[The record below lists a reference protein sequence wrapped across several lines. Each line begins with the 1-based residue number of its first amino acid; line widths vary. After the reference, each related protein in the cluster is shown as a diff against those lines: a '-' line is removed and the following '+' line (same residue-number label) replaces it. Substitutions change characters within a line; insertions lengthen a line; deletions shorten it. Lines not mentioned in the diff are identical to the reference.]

1 MILGERIAERLKA
14 LEIGQTEL
22 ARRVGISQP
31 SINYLIKKGGSGS
44 SHLHKIARALATT
57 SAYLMGETD
66 DPQSDALEEP
76 LTSEER
82 DMLDLMRNL
91 RPADRSALMHLARTI
106 ATSAVSPLKHEGAK
120 HKDRDTEQ

>member
-1 MILGERIAERLKA
+1 MILGERIVERLKA
-14 LEIGQTEL
+14 LDIGQTEL

-57 SAYLMGETD
+57 PAYLMGETD
-66 DPQSDALEEP
+66 DPQSDAVEVP

-82 DMLDLMRNL
+82 DMVDLMRNL
-91 RPADRSALMHLARTI
+91 RPADRGALMHLARTI
-106 ATSAVSPLKHEGAK
+106 ATSAASPLKHEGAK
-120 HKDRDTEQ
+120 HKDHDTEQ